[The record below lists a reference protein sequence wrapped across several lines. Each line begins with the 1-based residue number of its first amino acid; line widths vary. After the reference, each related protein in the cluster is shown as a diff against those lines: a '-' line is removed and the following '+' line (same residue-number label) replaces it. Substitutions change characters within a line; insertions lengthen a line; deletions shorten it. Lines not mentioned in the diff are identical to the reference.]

1 MINEKT
7 VYPFQTKYSKYNV
20 VLSFNKYRNGRT
32 QIELLDV
39 DEPGSCVMIATV
51 NMDNVSLEEGEIII
65 KDYSEN
71 EGVLDFLIQNGITT
85 RPKRWISSGWVT
97 CPVVDLL
104 VKPY

>member
-1 MINEKT
+1 MITKNP
-7 VYPFQTKYSKYNV
+7 VYSFQTKYSKYNV
-20 VLSFNKYRNGRT
+20 ALSFNQYRNGRT

-51 NMDNVSLEEGEIII
+51 NLDDVPLEDGEIII

-71 EGVLDFLIQNGITT
+71 EGVLDFLVQNGIVS
-85 RPKRWISSGWVT
+85 RPKRWISTGWVT

-104 VKPY
+104 IKPY